1 MRPAEQR
8 VQRARRRADPDRR
21 REALAVAALLA
32 IWGVRLALDRRRRID
47 FHDRVVLITGG
58 TRGLGLLMARHLACE
73 GARLALVA
81 RDRRELDAAAG
92 ELAVYG
98 AEVLPIE
105 ADLTVDGDPERA
117 VEETLRA
124 YRRLDVV
131 INNAGV
137 IQVGPL
143 DSLTLEDF
151 DVAMGTHFRGP
162 LRLTL
167 AALPHLEASGAGR
180 LVNIS
185 SIGGRIAVPHLAPY
199 CASKFAL
206 TGLSEGLRA
215 ELAERGVA
223 VTTVTPGLMRTGS
236 FFHAL
241 FKGSRRGEL
250 DWFGVSSSLPLL
262 TMNADRAARKVLD
275 ACRHGRA
282 TLTLTPQ
289 ARAAEIANRL
299 FPSLAA
305 KVTEWVAALLP
316 APPED
321 GSGVEAVPGH
331 RIRSH
336 WVPSALT
343 FLGERAARRHR
354 ELAAPEARRSG
365 PPKPAPAPAGPPS

>member
-1 MRPAEQR
+1 MRR
-8 VQRARRRADPDRR
+8 VERRRAALAAAALAGIWGLRKALDHRR
-21 REALAVAALLA
+21 RV
-32 IWGVRLALDRRRRID
+32 D
-47 FHDRVVLITGG
+47 FRGRVVLITGG
-58 TRGLGLLMARHLACE
+58 TRGLGLLLARHLARE

-92 ELAVYG
+92 ELSGLG
-98 AEVLPIE
+98 AEVLAIE

-124 YRRLDVV
+124 FRRLDAV

-143 DSLTLEDF
+143 GSLTLEDF
-151 DVAMGTHFRGP
+151 DVAMATHFRGP

-167 AALPHLEASGAGR
+167 ASLPHLEASGAGR
-180 LVNIS
+180 LVNVS
-185 SIGGRIAVPHLAPY
+185 SIGGRIAVPHMAAY

-206 TGLSEGLRA
+206 TGLSESLRA

-236 FFHAL
+236 FLHAL
-241 FKGSRRGEL
+241 FKGRRRREL
-250 DWFGVSSSLPLL
+250 DWFAVCSSLPLV
-262 TMNADRAARKVLD
+262 TMDADRAARKILD

-289 ARAAEIANRL
+289 ARAAEVANRL

-305 KVTEWVAALLP
+305 TVTEQVAALLP
-316 APPED
+316 APPAD
-321 GSGVEAVPGH
+321 GGGLEAVPGH
-331 RIRSH
+331 RIRSR

-343 FLGERAARRHR
+343 ALGQRAARRNR
-354 ELAAPEARRSG
+354 EVPPPARGREPRLPER
-365 PPKPAPAPAGPPS
+365 APAGVFS

>member
-1 MRPAEQR
+1 MNRRERNELLAAGALAG
-8 VQRARRRADPDRR
+8 VWLARR
-21 REALAVAALLA
+21 
-32 IWGVRLALDRRRRID
+32 ALDRRRRID
-47 FHDRVVLITGG
+47 FRDRVVLVTGA
-58 TRGLGLLMARHLACE
+58 TRGLGLLLARHLACE

-98 AEVLPIE
+98 VEVLPIE
-105 ADLTVDGDPERA
+105 ADLTVDGHPERA
-117 VEETLRA
+117 VEETVRA
-124 YRRLDVV
+124 FRRLDVV

-143 DSLTLEDF
+143 ASLTLDDF
-151 DVAMGTHFRGP
+151 DVAMATHFRGP
-162 LRLTL
+162 LRLIL

-180 LVNIS
+180 LVNVS
-185 SIGGRIAVPHLAPY
+185 SIGGRVAVPHLAAY

-206 TGLSEGLRA
+206 TGLSEALRA

-236 FFHAL
+236 YLHAR
-241 FKGSRRGEL
+241 FKGRRRREL

-262 TMNADRAARKVLD
+262 TMDADRAARKILD

-299 FPSLAA
+299 FPGTAA
-305 KVTEWVAALLP
+305 KVTEWAAALLP
-316 APPED
+316 APAGD
-321 GSGVEAVPGH
+321 GGDGEAVPGH
-331 RIRSH
+331 RLRSR

-343 FLGERAARRHR
+343 TLGERAAGRHH
-354 ELAAPEARRSG
+354 ELPAAEEPVPAAPPRRQRPTAVRPL
-365 PPKPAPAPAGPPS
+365 PP